1 MGVHPFSY
9 GNFGIVP
16 DPPEPPELSGDEF
29 IKSCL
34 MDEYREDGD
43 FKRFVDKCS
52 VSYGKSLDEILDSPI
67 TWEYYISLQK
77 GGCNESRDNRRV

>member
-9 GNFGIVP
+9 GNFGVVP
-16 DPPEPPELSGDEF
+16 DPPETPELSGNEF

-34 MDEYREDGD
+34 MDEYRDDVD

-67 TWEYYISLQK
+67 TWEYYMSLQK